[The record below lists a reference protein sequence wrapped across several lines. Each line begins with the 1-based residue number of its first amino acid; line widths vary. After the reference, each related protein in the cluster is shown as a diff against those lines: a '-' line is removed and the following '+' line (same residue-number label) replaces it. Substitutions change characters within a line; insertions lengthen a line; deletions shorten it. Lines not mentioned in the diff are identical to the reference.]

1 MSSKNKGKRIVT
13 SETPV
18 VDTTTATPTPT
29 PVDAPTET
37 ADLAKEITEQS
48 TGAAPAVPAIDAPA
62 ETVVDTTLSSTETPV
77 VSDAPAAIVDSE
89 TPAPDVVEEV
99 VTVTDPVVETPA
111 VAETIEAPVSI
122 YVVAPDDAFI
132 VSLIK
137 ERMVKYVADMD
148 IKANVSVTT
157 RIQAQKSLK
166 STIDSV
172 LKTGGS
178 DFSLGLD
185 VLLAI
190 VHSEPTVF
198 NPRYLFRNFND
209 MGLDSTAKLN
219 LENILHLLT
228 TIADPQTRRSYAQQI
243 DVRKA
248 LKGYAHNEPLM
259 QLFMEYLSR

>member
-29 PVDAPTET
+29 PVDAPIES

-48 TGAAPAVPAIDAPA
+48 TAAAPAVSAIDAPA
-62 ETVVDTTLSSTETPV
+62 ETIVDTTLSSTETLV
-77 VSDAPAAIVDSE
+77 DAPATDVDNE
-89 TPAPDVVEEV
+89 TPAPDVVEAA
-99 VTVTDPVVETPA
+99 VTTTDPVVETPA
-111 VAETIEAPVSI
+111 VADAIEAPISI

-148 IKANVSVTT
+148 IKANVSVAT

-190 VHSEPTVF
+190 VHSEPIVF

>member
-18 VDTTTATPTPT
+18 VETTTPTPT
-29 PVDAPTET
+29 PVDAPIES

-48 TGAAPAVPAIDAPA
+48 TAAAPAVSAIDAPA
-62 ETVVDTTLSSTETPV
+62 ETIVDTTLSSTETLV
-77 VSDAPAAIVDSE
+77 DAPAADVDNE

-99 VTVTDPVVETPA
+99 VTTTDPVA
-111 VAETIEAPVSI
+111 DAIEAPISI

-148 IKANVSVTT
+148 IKANVSVAT

-190 VHSEPTVF
+190 VHSEPIVF

-243 DVRKA
+243 DIRKA